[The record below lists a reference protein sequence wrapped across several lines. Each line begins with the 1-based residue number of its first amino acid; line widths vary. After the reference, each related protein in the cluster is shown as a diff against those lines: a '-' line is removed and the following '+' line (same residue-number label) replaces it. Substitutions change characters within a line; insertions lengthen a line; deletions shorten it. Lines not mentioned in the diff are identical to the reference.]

1 MMDTDYEFKWYT
13 LDEKHPE
20 DNSTVIVLIK
30 NYSNHYQATVRHF
43 RSISYTNG
51 KKRPCPFGVGSD
63 IKFWC
68 PLPPL
73 MHGTV
78 EYRYK
83 PGTIPFMEPPK
94 NVLNELLS
102 RVNNLENELRKVL
115 LKEKS

>member
-1 MMDTDYEFKWYT
+1 
-13 LDEKHPE
+13 
-20 DNSTVIVLIK
+20 
-30 NYSNHYQATVRHF
+30 
-43 RSISYTNG
+43 
-51 KKRPCPFGVGSD
+51 
-63 IKFWC
+63 
-68 PLPPL
+68 